1 MFKGRIVISVKGSVK
16 FLYSVM
22 DRKQFVTATSL
33 PWLVEL
39 EKVFLQVMSY
49 HTSSGWVRKPM
60 RHLEILCSKI
70 DPFNSP
76 FTKLIFFWFLE
87 PDRGEY
93 PHCVMYLWQESFI
106 CIQRKRENT
115 PENTGNGHTR
125 LPFPSYLGPQSL
137 RKISFRV

>member
-1 MFKGRIVISVKGSVK
+1 MISVKGSVK

-70 DPFNSP
+70 FAVA
-76 FTKLIFFWFLE
+76 LEWFSDNTELLQ
-87 PDRGEY
+87 
-93 PHCVMYLWQESFI
+93 HMSFLDH
-106 CIQRKRENT
+106 R
-115 PENTGNGHTR
+115 
-125 LPFPSYLGPQSL
+125 
-137 RKISFRV
+137 